1 MSTFLVSY
9 DRAMKR
15 IGGAAVAAMLV
26 LGLAACTPSEGRP
39 TASPTKSASPEPS
52 ATAKPTAPV
61 SSYGFGCENLV
72 PQDVVV
78 TALAPAVTL
87 EPSFADPSSANPLL
101 WAANSLGGLH
111 CTWSNG
117 ESRNQSEG
125 GTPLGTER
133 WAEITILPG
142 SHADWDAYFERWANG
157 VSGPWPDSTTLSCF
171 TQNGSVLGVC
181 SINFLVGDS
190 WVDLIIY
197 GPADNAAA
205 SDEDAVEAVT
215 PFIEAIRAA
224 LEPVGTAPRYA
235 WGGTT
240 PGANAL
246 PTDCEAFV
254 PAEAMSEAL
263 GQELAYSWAPKKRL
277 WNRGVAADDFGAP
290 DCIFSLPDS
299 DSARGV
305 LRALP
310 GGRWAYEQL
319 LESRMTAGTDIEI
332 VTIDGLGAR
341 DAFLECS
348 TSPWATCSL
357 QLAVAGHWLQVQ
369 VDNES
374 SLDGIYGVDELGQQA
389 LAYAE
394 LAAASITARP

>member
-1 MSTFLVSY
+1 M
-9 DRAMKR
+9 RR
-15 IGGAAVAAMLV
+15 IGGAAIAAVMV
-26 LGLAACTPSEGRP
+26 LALAACTLSEVKP
-39 TASPTKSASPEPS
+39 TASPTQSVSPKPS

-72 PQDVVV
+72 PQDVVA
-78 TALAPAVTL
+78 TALAPAASL
-87 EPSFADPSSANPLL
+87 EPSFADTSSANPLL

-117 ESRNQSEG
+117 ESRDQSEG
-125 GTPLGTER
+125 GTPVGTER

-157 VSGPWPDSTTLSCF
+157 ETGPWPDSTKLSCF

-205 SDEDAVEAVT
+205 SDEEAVAAVT
-215 PFIEAIRAA
+215 PFIEAIRAE
-224 LEPVGTAPRYA
+224 LEPVGTAARYDWA
-235 WGGTT
+235 GTT

-246 PTDCEAFV
+246 PTECDAFV
-254 PAEAMSEAL
+254 ATTAMSEVL
-263 GQELAYSWAPKKRL
+263 GQELTYNSAPKKRL

-290 DCIFSLPDS
+290 DCIFSLPGS
-299 DSARGV
+299 DSSRGI

-319 LESRMTAGTDIEI
+319 LETRMSAGADIEI
-332 VTIDGLGAR
+332 VAIDGLGAR
-341 DAFLECS
+341 DAFVECR
-348 TSPWATCSL
+348 TSPWSTCSV

-369 VDNES
+369 TNNES
-374 SLDGIYGVDELGQQA
+374 SLDGTYGVDELRQQA

-394 LAAASITARP
+394 LAAANIAARP